1 MENTEPVFDQ
11 IAEFYDRTRRAPLKN
26 EIDAIIRQLD
36 GSKTV
41 LEIGVGTGR
50 ISKPIQEAGF
60 DVTGIDIS
68 VRMLEKAK
76 EKGIGHLVIGDA
88 RNLPFLD
95 SSFDATLIVHVFHL
109 IEDNRRVMQE
119 AGRVTRKMVM
129 SIVREHE
136 SADES
141 RKEWRREVIRIF
153 SETCDR
159 MGYGLNTNGPSGHRQ
174 ESAISEVFKPSR
186 KILIDRNTRTVN
198 PENFAE
204 RFRYSSRYVSLTK
217 HIPEKELEK
226 ILDSVRKEVSSMG
239 IKHYETTTAEYLLV
253 WNPGDLY

>member
-26 EIDAIIRQLD
+26 EIDSIIRQLD

-141 RKEWRREVIRIF
+141 RKEWRR
-153 SETCDR
+153 
-159 MGYGLNTNGPSGHRQ
+159 
-174 ESAISEVFKPSR
+174 
-186 KILIDRNTRTVN
+186 
-198 PENFAE
+198 
-204 RFRYSSRYVSLTK
+204 
-217 HIPEKELEK
+217 
-226 ILDSVRKEVSSMG
+226 
-239 IKHYETTTAEYLLV
+239 
-253 WNPGDLY
+253 